1 MQENPVSLVSLFEA
15 TARVPPRDDDDLSV
29 RENQNG
35 GRGGIRT
42 HGGLPHARFRV
53 ECLKPDSATLP
64 FFANRRFPALIIN
77 CTGVIVNS
85 GLRKTGIQKCYN
97 FRLASG
103 AFGTAYCVSAG
114 QRPLLLVVDSI
125 SQVISTAVHD
135 YSHLIHNLNPLHRH
149 DSTKTRNSACFT

>member
-15 TARVPPRDDDDLSV
+15 TARVLPRDDDDLSV
-29 RENQNG
+29 RKNQDG

-125 SQVISTAVHD
+125 SQVISPAVHD